1 MRPRLIIKAKLYNIL
16 QFYSNKHFVKT
27 NGLLSKEYY
36 VIISR

>member
-27 NGLLSKEYY
+27 NGLFYCLKN
-36 VIISR
+36 VISR